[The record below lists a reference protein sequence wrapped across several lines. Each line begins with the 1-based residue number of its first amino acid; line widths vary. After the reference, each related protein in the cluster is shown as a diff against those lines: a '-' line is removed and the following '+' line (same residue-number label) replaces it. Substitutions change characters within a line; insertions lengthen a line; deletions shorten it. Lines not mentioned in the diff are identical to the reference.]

1 VAEIVSCAS
10 AHGGKDVEQLEQD
23 REFGDEH
30 DGRVKD
36 LELIDNLAPSVT
48 PDRARTMGQSH
59 FEKAHDFDCRDVPLV
74 DKAAMVDDLIPN
86 RSIDDIANLSNTPS
100 ALLPIFRYTSTMP
113 TQANNDKSMHNPPVS
128 GMLPQQRFPNNL
140 QSSQP
145 RPVLLMNLFVYVR
158 MRTRS
163 VVTVSVITVVATMR

>member
-1 VAEIVSCAS
+1 M
-10 AHGGKDVEQLEQD
+10 EQLEQD

-30 DGRVKD
+30 DGPIVD
-36 LELIDNLAPSVT
+36 LELIDNLAPSAT
-48 PDRARTMGQSH
+48 PERARTTGQTH

-86 RSIDDIANLSNTPS
+86 RSIDDIANLSNKPS
-100 ALLPIFRYTSTMP
+100 ALSQVFRYTSTMP
-113 TQANNDKSMHNPPVS
+113 TQANIDKSVHKPPVS
-128 GMLPQQRFPNNL
+128 EMLPQWLFHHDS